1 MKQVL
6 LNFWLIVL
14 WFMTLP
20 LIIILEMLKKK
31 KVRKMLEI
39 IIIAE
44 IIMISLYLIN
54 N

>member
-1 MKQVL
+1 MKQIL

-20 LIIILEMLKKK
+20 LIIMFEMLKKK

-44 IIMISLYLIN
+44 IIMISWYLIN
-54 N
+54 K

>member
-1 MKQVL
+1 MKKVL

-20 LIIILEMLKKK
+20 LMIMLEMLKKK
-31 KVRKMLEI
+31 KVKKMIEI

-44 IIMISLYLIN
+44 IIMISWYLIN
-54 N
+54 K